1 MFWENNRFMD
11 WLTKFSH
18 MIVLSALWV
27 ICSLPVIT
35 IGPATI
41 ALYYAAAKTI
51 RCGIGYPTAEFFRCM
66 KENFRQGVLVS
77 IGNLFAFLFCYGI
90 YQFAMSLGLT
100 NSFGKLY
107 YILFWLVGAAVIFT
121 DYYLIS
127 VISRFQLSFRSAV
140 QMAVYFSVRNL
151 KTEIPMLFTLVGAIV
166 VISIFSPSLFFLPA
180 AYAFLMTFSTEKALG
195 GYIREH
201 MKNSGLET
209 MWFMEL

>member
-90 YQFAMSLGLT
+90 YQFAMSLGLA

-107 YILFWLVGAAVIFT
+107 YILFWQPL
-121 DYYLIS
+121 
-127 VISRFQLSFRSAV
+127 
-140 QMAVYFSVRNL
+140 
-151 KTEIPMLFTLVGAIV
+151 
-166 VISIFSPSLFFLPA
+166 
-180 AYAFLMTFSTEKALG
+180 
-195 GYIREH
+195 
-201 MKNSGLET
+201 
-209 MWFMEL
+209 